1 MFSSLHR
8 RILVH
13 RFGKA
18 RSEARRAKV
27 GGPKD
32 RERGEVL
39 GAYGVASPIPQLGG
53 LGSAVSSA
61 AGSGAEPLP
70 PKGFCAF

>member
-8 RILVH
+8 RILVNG
-13 RFGKA
+13 FGKA

-32 RERGEVL
+32 QERGQVL
-39 GAYGVASPIPQLGG
+39 GA
-53 LGSAVSSA
+53 
-61 AGSGAEPLP
+61 
-70 PKGFCAF
+70 

>member
-1 MFSSLHR
+1 MVGPQTIWVNYYNITLYKDYKRGEVNKFSALHR
-8 RILVH
+8 RILING
-13 RFGKA
+13 FGEA

-39 GAYGVASPIPQLGG
+39 GY
-53 LGSAVSSA
+53 
-61 AGSGAEPLP
+61 
-70 PKGFCAF
+70 

>member
-8 RILVH
+8 RILVNG
-13 RFGKA
+13 FGKA

-32 RERGEVL
+32 REHGEVL
-39 GAYGVASPIPQLGG
+39 G
-53 LGSAVSSA
+53 
-61 AGSGAEPLP
+61 
-70 PKGFCAF
+70 PKG

>member
-8 RILVH
+8 RILVNG
-13 RFGKA
+13 FGKT

-39 GAYGVASPIPQLGG
+39 GA
-53 LGSAVSSA
+53 
-61 AGSGAEPLP
+61 
-70 PKGFCAF
+70 